1 MRFWKNSIFIFWL
14 EERSN
19 MQCRS
24 YIIVRFDLNAVIN
37 DGLSDESRKQL
48 SSKSG
53 EQIVEEDIKGQMGGG

>member
-1 MRFWKNSIFIFWL
+1 
-14 EERSN
+14 

>member
-1 MRFWKNSIFIFWL
+1 
-14 EERSN
+14 

-24 YIIVRFDLNAVIN
+24 YFIGRFDLNAVIN

-53 EQIVEEDIKGQMGGG
+53 EQIVEEDIKGQMGE